1 MEFEWD
7 GEKNRTNRLK
17 HELSFE
23 SAVEVFRDPFEL
35 TEFDQTIDGEDRW
48 KIIGLA
54 WAVLVVIYVERN
66 RESETIIRII
76 SARQATKEERRR
88 YERHRGKDR

>member
-1 MEFEWD
+1 VEFVWD
-7 GEKNRTNRLK
+7 DEKNRTKRLK

-76 SARQATKEERRR
+76 SARQAT
-88 YERHRGKDR
+88 

>member
-7 GEKNRTNRLK
+7 DEKNRTNKRK
-17 HELSFE
+17 HSLSFE
-23 SAVEVFRDPFEL
+23 AAIRVFDDPFEL

-66 RESETIIRII
+66 RQDVTVTRII
-76 SARQATKEERRR
+76 SARQATKEERQR
-88 YERHRGKDR
+88 YEQHRGKDR